1 MSSRSTLSGHV
12 GTETQPLS
20 APPSRDASVRDL
32 SIGAAGAIWH
42 TGLCEVL
49 YERFEADPVRGLTEA
64 DAKSRIAKYGTNELP
79 SSPPPSVWKRII
91 AQFANPIVLTL
102 LAAAIVATVNGA
114 SNSKPDVSWLARYGD
129 AIAIALIVVLNAVL
143 GFYQERRA
151 EAALDALKKM
161 QTPNARVRRDDQ
173 VKIIAAVD
181 LVPGDILEVEAGDA
195 VPADARLLQ
204 TINLAT
210 LEAALTGESLP
221 ITKDARAELAD
232 DATIGDRSTMLFTGT
247 SVMRGKGRALVVAT
261 GKDTELGKLSTLM
274 SSQEQGKTPLE
285 EKLDHFGKRV
295 LWACLGISALMFGW
309 GLIRGE
315 SSWHE
320 LLLEAVSLAV
330 AAIPEGLPAITTIT
344 LALGMQR
351 MAKRGAIIRKLAA
364 VETLGSATVICTDK
378 TGTLTQNEMT
388 VREIYAGSASYTVT
402 GTGYDPKGEILDLDG
417 KPTDASLSDGLR
429 SLLASMSLANT
440 ATLEKKEGSWRVV
453 GDPTEGALLTLAAKG
468 GLPKESI
475 IPSHQVVRELP
486 FDSDRKRMTVIALDE
501 SGKEIVHTKGSA
513 DVLLPRC
520 VAQHTATGV
529 EALDEAGRQI
539 ILAEAERMSGLSLR
553 VLAVARRELGAPPS
567 GSLASA
573 SAPPISGEP
582 RSSSD
587 IEQRLTFLGLVGMI
601 DPPRIGVKEA
611 VKACH
616 EAQVRAVMIT
626 GDHKLT
632 AVAIAREL
640 GLWDEGAI
648 ALSGSELEKLTD
660 DALQRRIDHVRVFAR
675 VTAEQKLRIVKA
687 FKAKGHIVAMTG
699 DGVNDAPALREAHIG
714 IAMGKDGT
722 DVARE
727 AADMVLADDN
737 FATIVDAVREGR
749 AIWRNIQK
757 FIFFLLSSNA
767 GLLVT
772 VVVASAV
779 PSLPGLRPLM
789 ILWINLVTNGLPA
802 LALGIDPPDPTQM
815 MEPPRE
821 ATSSLLGRR
830 EYLGIAVVG
839 VLMGGLATAC
849 YYWPWTL
856 PGVDKFEYG
865 RAVAFS
871 LLALSPLFHALNCRS
886 ATASMFAL
894 RPILPIALLASMVV
908 SGAIHLV
915 AVLVPSLHDV
925 FRTWSL
931 SATEWLVLIM
941 LSASIIP
948 MIEVLKLL
956 QRTGVV
962 GKDLGPMSRRG

>member
-1 MSSRSTLSGHV
+1 V

-20 APPSRDASVRDL
+20 ARPSRDASVRDL
-32 SIGAAGAIWH
+32 SSGAAGAIWH

-64 DAKSRIAKYGTNELP
+64 DAKARLVKYGTNELP
-79 SSPPPSVWKRII
+79 SSPPPSAWKRII

-102 LAAAIVATVNGA
+102 LAAAVVATVNGA
-114 SNSKPDVSWLARYGD
+114 SSSKSDASWLARYGD

-161 QTPNARVRRDDQ
+161 QTPNARVRRNDR
-173 VKIIAAVD
+173 VLVIAAVD

-247 SVMRGKGRALVVAT
+247 SIMRGKGRALVVAT

-309 GLIRGE
+309 GMIRGE

-402 GTGYDPKGEILDLDG
+402 GTGYDPQGEILDHDG
-417 KPTDASLSDGLR
+417 KATDASLSDGLR
-429 SLLASMSLANT
+429 NLLASMSLANT

-501 SGKEIVHTKGSA
+501 TGKEIVHTKGSA

-529 EALDEAGRQI
+529 EVLDEAGREI

-553 VLAVARRELGAPPS
+553 VLAVARRELGTPPS
-567 GSLASA
+567 GSLASP
-573 SAPPISGEP
+573 SAPPMSGEP

-660 DALQRRIDHVRVFAR
+660 EALQRRIDHVRVFAR

-687 FKAKGHIVAMTG
+687 FKVKGHIVAMTG

-815 MEPPRE
+815 MEPPRK
-821 ATSSLLGRR
+821 ATSSLLGMR

-886 ATASMFAL
+886 ATASIFAL
-894 RPILPIALLASMVV
+894 RPILPVALLASMVV

>member
-1 MSSRSTLSGHV
+1 M
-12 GTETQPLS
+12 
-20 APPSRDASVRDL
+20 
-32 SIGAAGAIWH
+32 
-42 TGLCEVL
+42 L

-64 DAKSRIAKYGTNELP
+64 DAKARLAKYGTNELP
-79 SSPPPSVWKRII
+79 SSPPPSAWKRII

-102 LAAAIVATVNGA
+102 LAAAVVATVNGA
-114 SNSKPDVSWLARYGD
+114 SSSKSDASWLARYGD

-161 QTPNARVRRDDQ
+161 QTPNARVRRDDR
-173 VKIIAAVD
+173 VSIIAAVD

-247 SVMRGKGRALVVAT
+247 SIMRGKGRALVVAT

-309 GLIRGE
+309 GMIRGE

-402 GTGYDPKGEILDLDG
+402 GTGYDPQGEILDLDG
-417 KPTDASLSDGLR
+417 KATDASLSDGLR
-429 SLLASMSLANT
+429 NLLATMSLANT

-501 SGKEIVHTKGSA
+501 TGKEIVHTKGSA

-529 EALDEAGRQI
+529 EPLDEAGRQV

-567 GSLASA
+567 GSLASP

-582 RSSSD
+582 RSTSD

-601 DPPRIGVKEA
+601 DPPRVGVKEA

-648 ALSGSELEKLTD
+648 ALSGSELEKLND
-660 DALQRRIDHVRVFAR
+660 EALQRRIDNVRVFAR

-772 VVVASAV
+772 VVVASAM

-815 MEPPRE
+815 MEPPRK
-821 ATSSLLGRR
+821 ATSSLLGMR

-886 ATASMFAL
+886 ATASIFAL

>member
-1 MSSRSTLSGHV
+1 
-12 GTETQPLS
+12 
-20 APPSRDASVRDL
+20 
-32 SIGAAGAIWH
+32 
-42 TGLCEVL
+42 VL
-49 YERFEADPVRGLTEA
+49 YERFEADPVKGLTDE
-64 DAKSRIAKYGTNELP
+64 DAKARVAKYGANELP
-79 SSPPPSVWKRII
+79 SSPPPSAWKRII

-102 LAAAIVATVNGA
+102 LAAAVVATVNGA
-114 SNSKPDVSWLARYGD
+114 SSAQGDATWLARYGD

-161 QTPNARVRRDDQ
+161 QTPNARVRRGDQ
-173 VKIIAAVD
+173 VKIIPAVEV
-181 LVPGDILEVEAGDA
+181 VPGDVLELEAGDA

-232 DATIGDRSTMLFTGT
+232 DAPIGDRSTMLFTGT

-261 GKDTELGKLSTLM
+261 GKETELGKLSTLM

-295 LWACLGISALMFGW
+295 LWACLAISAFMFAQGM
-309 GLIRGE
+309 IRGKA
-315 SSWHE
+315 SWHE

-351 MAKRGAIIRKLAA
+351 MAKKGAIIRKLAA
-364 VETLGSATVICTDK
+364 VETLGSATVICSDK

-388 VREIYAGSASYTVT
+388 VREIYAGAASYSVT
-402 GTGYDPKGEILDLDG
+402 GTGYDPKGEIVDLDG
-417 KPTDASLSDGLR
+417 KTVDASLSDGLR
-429 SLLASMSLANT
+429 SLLASMALANT
-440 ATLEKKEGSWRVV
+440 ATLELKEGQWRVV

-475 IPSHQVVRELP
+475 VPSHQVVRELP

-501 SGKEIVHTKGSA
+501 AGNEIVHTKGSA

-520 VAQHTATGV
+520 VAQHTANGV
-529 EALDEAGRQI
+529 EPLDEAGRAL
-539 ILAEAERMSGLSLR
+539 ILAEAERMSQASLR
-553 VLAVARRELGAPPS
+553 VLAVARRELGSPSSRDLTPSTPPQ
-567 GSLASA
+567 
-573 SAPPISGEP
+573 SGEP
-582 RSSSD
+582 RSHGD
-587 IEQRLTFLGLVGMI
+587 VEQRLTFLGLVGMI
-601 DPPRIGVKEA
+601 DPPRVGVKEA
-611 VKACH
+611 VRACH
-616 EAQVRAVMIT
+616 DAQVRAVMIT

-640 GLWDEGAI
+640 GLWEEGAI
-648 ALSGSELEKLTD
+648 ALSGAELEKLND
-660 DALQRRIDHVRVFAR
+660 EALQRRIDNVRVFAR

-687 FKAKGHIVAMTG
+687 FKARGHIVAMTG

-772 VVVASAV
+772 VFVASV
-779 PSLPGLRPLM
+779 MPNMPGLRPLM

-815 MEPPRE
+815 MEPPRK
-821 ATSSLLGRR
+821 ATSSLLGGR
-830 EYLGIAVVG
+830 EYMGIAVVG
-839 VLMGGLATAC
+839 VLMGGLAVGC

-856 PGVDKFEYG
+856 PGVDRFEYG
-865 RAVAFS
+865 RAIAFS

-886 ATASMFAL
+886 ATASIFAL
-894 RPILPIALLASMVV
+894 RPILPMALLASMVV
-908 SGAIHLV
+908 SGGIHLV
-915 AVLVPSLHDV
+915 AVLVPSLNDV
-925 FRTWSL
+925 FKTWSL
-931 SATEWLVLIM
+931 SAMEWLVLLA

-956 QRTGVV
+956 QRRGVV
-962 GKDLGPMSRRG
+962 GKDMEPMSRRA

>member
-1 MSSRSTLSGHV
+1 
-12 GTETQPLS
+12 
-20 APPSRDASVRDL
+20 
-32 SIGAAGAIWH
+32 
-42 TGLCEVL
+42 VL

-64 DAKSRIAKYGTNELP
+64 DAKARLAKYGTNELP
-79 SSPPPSVWKRII
+79 SSPPPSAWKRII

-102 LAAAIVATVNGA
+102 LAAAVVATVNGA
-114 SNSKPDVSWLARYGD
+114 SSSKSDASWLARYGD
-129 AIAIALIVVLNAVL
+129 AVAIALIVVLNAVL

-161 QTPNARVRRDDQ
+161 QTPNARVRRDDR
-173 VKIIAAVD
+173 VSIIAAVD

-247 SVMRGKGRALVVAT
+247 SIMRGKGRALVVAT

-309 GLIRGE
+309 GMIRGE

-402 GTGYDPKGEILDLDG
+402 GTGYDPQGEILDRDG
-417 KPTDASLSDGLR
+417 KATDASLSDGLR
-429 SLLASMSLANT
+429 NLLATMSLANT

-475 IPSHQVVRELP
+475 VPSHQVVRELP

-501 SGKEIVHTKGSA
+501 TGKEIVHTKGSA

-529 EALDEAGRQI
+529 EVLDEAGRQI

-553 VLAVARRELGAPPS
+553 VLAVARRELGAAPS
-567 GSLASA
+567 GSPASP
-573 SAPPISGEP
+573 SAPPMSEEP
-582 RSSSD
+582 RSTSD

-611 VKACH
+611 VQACH

-648 ALSGSELEKLTD
+648 ALSGAELEKLND
-660 DALQRRIDHVRVFAR
+660 EALQRRIDNVRVFAR

-815 MEPPRE
+815 MEPPRK
-821 ATSSLLGRR
+821 ATSSLLGMR

-886 ATASMFAL
+886 ATASIFAL
-894 RPILPIALLASMVV
+894 RPILPVALLASMVV